1 MHDAEGRE
9 KRIISRTNDSTIN
22 TRKYLFDFDFA
33 S

>member
-1 MHDAEGRE
+1 MHDAQGLE
-9 KRIISRTNDSTIN
+9 KRIISLTNDSRMN